1 MNQDNNTPDL
11 IEYVIE
17 TNVYTD
23 QGAKFTS
30 DCNSIGF
37 MNRSKYPC
45 YINTNIYLE
54 VNADG
59 TNLNIFWINGSIGEV
74 DRTQYQINFDP
85 RDIKNGL
92 ATLVVIRKIY
102 RNAGSIAKKLNY
114 GK

>member
-17 TNVYTD
+17 TNVYTE
-23 QGAKFTS
+23 QGAKFSS

-37 MNRSKYPC
+37 MNTSKYPC
-45 YINTNIYLE
+45 ILNSNIYL
-54 VNADG
+54 VGNAEG
-59 TNLNIFWINGSIGEV
+59 SNLNVLWINGSIGEV
-74 DRTQYQINFDP
+74 DRTQYQVNFNP
-85 RDIKNGL
+85 KDIIAGS